1 MTETVIAWSGFLG
14 AWLLVAGPLY
24 QGALELLEQDQ
35 RAAAETSSRLPA
47 PPPPP
52 SAWWWLLP
60 PGMLILRRRRS
71 KRYRSE
77 VLAKLTPHER
87 ARRAGF
93 LHKAAG
99 WFVVALGGTFI
110 AVKETGELIRAPRM
124 ARNVAARRRRG
135 HAHRCQQQHHLLH
148 QAAPSR
154 LASHCSVCDC
164 QPVEQGTRRWCCVS

>member
-24 QGALELLEQDQ
+24 QGAVELLEQDQ
-35 RAAAETSSRLPA
+35 RAAAETSNRLPA

-60 PGMLILRRRRS
+60 PFMLILRRRRS
-71 KRYRSE
+71 NRYRDD
-77 VLAKLTPHER
+77 VLARLTPAER
-87 ARRAGF
+87 AQRAGF

-110 AVKETGELIRAPRM
+110 AIKEMGELVEHHEWSRM
-124 ARNVAARRRRG
+124 VLPTLVVAMLIAASSSTIYFIKRRR
-135 HAHRCQQQHHLLH
+135 HD
-148 QAAPSR
+148 PSAQSAVTSPPR
-154 LASHCSVCDC
+154 PGRPA
-164 QPVEQGTRRWCCVS
+164 